1 MNAPSIDIKDMLV
14 AESSLGLEFDVAASR
29 NVFIGKEPPN
39 PDNTVTIFD
48 TPGFP
53 PYMGLT
59 DTGYEYPSVQIRVRN
74 RDYRAGWDMINDIMQ
89 TLHGRAHET
98 WNNALYEVIYAT
110 NNPALLDWDDNGRV
124 RFIINFN
131 LQRR

>member
-124 RFIINFN
+124 RFIINLN